1 MNELKKNNLIKA
13 RKLSYIFR
21 FIIDLNA
28 INVGGEFER
37 NNCNIYPKELELDKE
52 NTDTNEASFM
62 DSDIKIKDGMFQV
75 GLFNKRLLNGLYQDT
90 HFLFLLSECQTSYV
104 PSSSFFYSWC

>member
-37 NNCNIYPKELELDKE
+37 NNCDIYPKELELDKE

-62 DSDIKIKDGMFQV
+62 DSDIKIEDGMFQV
-75 GLFNKRLLNGLYQDT
+75 GLFNKRKEP
-90 HFLFLLSECQTSYV
+90 LSRD
-104 PSSSFFYSWC
+104 SFPFPTVRMPDKLCTI

>member
-21 FIIDLNA
+21 FIIDLNT

-75 GLFNKRLLNGLYQDT
+75 GLFNKRLLNGLYQET
-90 HFLFLLSECQTSYV
+90 HFLFLLSECQTS
-104 PSSSFFYSWC
+104 